1 MAIEYIKEIFNNYSQ
16 VSIEDKKRLS
26 ERIIKIQ
33 NDDHAGNF
41 YFSRHYELRDIDKVL
56 DSMIKAKHFEEFYNS
71 LNEEQKKEFQTR
83 VYLTSTNKDISNYY
97 SNLYEY
103 IAQLVKHAE
112 YKTIEY
118 KNNFTIDFNKLEIAL
133 EEADVYDMSERVVA
147 VYQNITALKESNL
160 IIYEIV
166 EVIKKCSSII
176 KEKVNDSTSSK
187 IESLPLDRLV
197 MTVLL
202 LLDINKEQLNNDIEY
217 RRKLKQSRDEF
228 YIRKRENGIKEKLN
242 SSKKIV
248 KTRPNKYYISTM
260 R

>member
-1 MAIEYIKEIFNNYSQ
+1 MGIEYIKEIFDNYSLLN
-16 VSIEDKKRLS
+16 VEDKKKLS

-33 NDDHAGNF
+33 NDSHAGNF
-41 YFSRHYELRDIDKVL
+41 YFSRHYELRDMDKIL

-103 IAQLVKHAE
+103 IAQLVKTAE
-112 YKTIEY
+112 YKEMEDT
-118 KNNFTIDFNKLEIAL
+118 KNFTIDFNKLEFAL
-133 EEADVYDMSERVVA
+133 DEADVYDMSERVVA
-147 VYQNITALKESNL
+147 VYKNITALKDSNP
-160 IIYEIV
+160 IMYEIV
-166 EVIKKCSSII
+166 EITRKCSSII

-187 IESLPLDRLV
+187 IESLPLDKLV
-197 MTVLL
+197 MTILL
-202 LLDINKEQLNNDIEY
+202 LLDVDKEQLNNDIEY
-217 RRKLKQSRDEF
+217 RRKLRQSRDEY

-242 SSKKIV
+242 SSRKLV
-248 KTRPNKYYISTM
+248 KTRANKYNVYKT